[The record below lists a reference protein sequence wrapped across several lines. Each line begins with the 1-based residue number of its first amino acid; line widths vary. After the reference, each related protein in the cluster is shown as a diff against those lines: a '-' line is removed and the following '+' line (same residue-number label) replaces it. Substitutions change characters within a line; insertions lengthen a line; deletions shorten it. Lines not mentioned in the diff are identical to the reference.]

1 MKQQNAAANRAAGR
15 RCAKRRG
22 ARGSG
27 ADAPDWAFQADDA
40 AVFEALAA
48 GRHSESL
55 REYFGMPAYQQLC
68 VLAAKAKKRER
79 AGGPPVLIIPGIMGS
94 RLGESN
100 LRGQKGLSRS
110 VLWIDPM
117 RIAAGR
123 LIDLKLPSVTPI
135 RPIGVLLLSYAKLK
149 LRLDMAGFDAKFFPY
164 DWRLGIDELGATL
177 ASRIAADG
185 KPAMLIAHSMGG
197 LIARVATKLLP
208 KRYVRKLILLGTPNR
223 GSYAPVQALRGTYPF
238 VRKLARLD
246 LHHTPEQ
253 LAQKVFGTFPGIY
266 HLLPPPRPGSQVN
279 LLDSRC
285 WPRPGPKPDAKLLA
299 RVAAARAQ
307 LAAPDARMVH
317 IVGVNRETVIAVR
330 RTATGFEYR
339 LSANG
344 DGTVPVA
351 LALLPRLKTYFI
363 DELHGNLA
371 NNPQVISAIVELLR
385 RGRARELARR
395 FVPRRS
401 RTTRIDDARLR
412 LIGAGKIDWRRLDS
426 AQREAA
432 LMDLDA
438 TAD

>member
-1 MKQQNAAANRAAGR
+1 MKRQNAAANRAAGR
-15 RCAKRRG
+15 RD

-27 ADAPDWAFQADDA
+27 ADMPDWAFQANDA
-40 AVFEALAA
+40 AVFGALAA

-55 REYFGMPAYQQLC
+55 REYFGTPAHQELC
-68 VLAAKAKKRER
+68 VLAASAKRRKR
-79 AGGPPVLIIPGIMGS
+79 AGAPPVLIIPGIMGS
-94 RLGESN
+94 RLGASN
-100 LRGQKGLSRS
+100 LRGQKGRSGS
-110 VLWIDPM
+110 VLWIDPK
-117 RIAAGR
+117 RIGAGR
-123 LIDLKLPSVTPI
+123 LIDLKLPSVLPM
-135 RPIGVLLLSYAKLK
+135 RPTGVLLLSYAQLK
-149 LRLDMAGFDAKFFPY
+149 LRLDIAGFDAKFFPY

-223 GSYAPVQALRGTYPF
+223 GSYAPVLALRGTYPF

-253 LAQKVFGTFPGIY
+253 LAQKVFSTFPGIY
-266 HLLPPPRPGSQVN
+266 QMLPQPGPGSPID
-279 LLDSRC
+279 LLDIRR
-285 WPRPGPKPDAKLLA
+285 WPRAGPKPDAKLLA

-317 IVGVNRETVIAVR
+317 IVGVNRETVVAVR
-330 RTATGFEYR
+330 RTAAGFEYS
-339 LSANG
+339 LNANG

-385 RGRARELARR
+385 RGRTRGLARR
-395 FVPRRS
+395 FVPLRS

-412 LIGAGKIDWRRLDS
+412 SAGGGKIDWRRLDS